1 MNICNTCDCKDL
13 GCFSMCDPIEISDLV
28 DGVYDCKIGSTFFP
42 AMDCKATI
50 LGGKLTTDFELNQN
64 SIYNLFFKDLDL
76 CFTFKVL

>member
-1 MNICNTCDCKDL
+1 
-13 GCFSMCDPIEISDLV
+13 MCDPIEISDLI
-28 DGVYDCKIGSTFFP
+28 DGVYDCKISSTFFP
-42 AMDCKATI
+42 ATDCNATI